1 MQDNLIYILPILTL
15 IIGIILTY
23 FFIKLKFEKE
33 TSALNEKTNALINE
47 KIEKENSISEL
58 QKNIDSIRSD
68 KENINI
74 ELTRKVSEI
83 NNLNTKLKDQKSEVE
98 ELQEKFTKDFEIL
111 ANKILEEK
119 SEKFTAKNKENITQI
134 LTPLQEKISSFEKK
148 VEETHKDSIDRHA
161 ALRQQILGLKD
172 LNEQMSKE
180 AVNLTKALKGD
191 SKKQGDWG
199 EYQLEI
205 LLEKSGLTKE
215 IHYTTQGGLRDDDGN
230 LKKPDFIINLPD
242 NKHLIIDSKVSLT
255 GYESYFNT
263 ENELDEKVALKK
275 HITSIR
281 KHYKELGEKRYSD
294 LYGIN
299 TPDYV
304 LMFVPIEP
312 ALMIALQEEKNI
324 YLDALDKNV
333 VLVSTSTLLATLT
346 TVASIWKQEDQ
357 KRNVIEIAKE
367 SGLLYDK
374 FEGLLQDLIK
384 IGKSIQTSQD
394 GYQSAMN
401 KLSTGRGNLISKI
414 ENLKKL
420 GAKTKKSIPENLL
433 QRSKE
438 K

>member
-1 MQDNLIYILPILTL
+1 MSNTIVYLLPILALL
-15 IIGIILTY
+15 IGVVLAY
-23 FFIKLKFEKE
+23 FFTKLKFEKE
-33 TSALNEKTNALINE
+33 TSALTERNNALFNEKKGT
-47 KIEKENSISEL
+47 ENTISEL
-58 QKNIDSIRSD
+58 QKNIENIRTE

-74 ELTRKVSEI
+74 ELTRKESEN
-83 NNLNTKLKDQKSEVE
+83 NNLQSKLTEHKNEVE
-98 ELQEKFTKDFEIL
+98 NLQKKFSKDFEIL

-119 SEKFTAKNKENITQI
+119 SEKFTTKNKENIAQI
-134 LTPLQEKISSFEKK
+134 LNPLQEKITSFEKK
-148 VEETHKDSIDRHA
+148 IEDTHKESIDRHA

-215 IHYTTQGGLRDDDGN
+215 IHYSTQGGLRDDEGN

-255 GYESYFNT
+255 NYESYFNA
-263 ENELDEKVALKK
+263 ENELDEEIALKK
-275 HITSIR
+275 HIASIR

-294 LYGIN
+294 LYGMN

-346 TVASIWKQEDQ
+346 TVASIWKHEDQ

-384 IGKSIQTSQD
+384 IGKSIQNSQD

-401 KLSTGRGNLISKI
+401 KLSSGRGNLISKI

-433 QRSKE
+433 KRSKE
-438 K
+438 